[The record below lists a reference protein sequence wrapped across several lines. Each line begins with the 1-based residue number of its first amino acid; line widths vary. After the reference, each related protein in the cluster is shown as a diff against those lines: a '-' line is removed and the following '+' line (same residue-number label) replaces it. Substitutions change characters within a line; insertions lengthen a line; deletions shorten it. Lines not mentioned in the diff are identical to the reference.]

1 MLDSVKIKTQLKGLS
16 DDQCVVFAV
25 RAAMRVLP
33 LLVARKKTTSKAFW
47 FWKPEDKAK
56 YLLDVYLAYSSS
68 IERILVKSSD
78 ASYYSS
84 TADFAANRV
93 RDAYIARNTRTN
105 VVYAAYAA
113 ADAAT
118 AAKANAATR
127 GRGRSV
133 YTTNANTANAAWVA
147 AQATVLAAA
156 AVHTDTAITQEI
168 EADLEALNHV
178 PAEALLMQPLWSKT
192 VPRVWQRCLERFKN
206 DALSLEA
213 GFEVWLDWY
222 EDRLEGKPI
231 DLDLLKNWNRV
242 PVEIASQGAEK
253 VNAYFK
259 NLQDETATQPLNRVR
274 AIFIGYGESG
284 KTSLIRSLHD
294 EEVIK
299 GNEAMTAGIE
309 IRDWTVPDTDI
320 QAHLWDFGGQV
331 VFHST
336 HKFFLRSSCVYI
348 IVINAR
354 ADINNSEQA
363 EYWLDHV
370 KVFGDS
376 APVLLVGNKADEA
389 QIHLQM
395 QTLSQ
400 KYPNIK
406 GFYPLS
412 CTEAKTSHQL
422 QFDCF
427 KQALAE
433 QLQAVGMHQMMFT
446 PAQANVLD
454 ELRQY
459 SPDHAFLSE
468 SDFNQICDKYG
479 ISNEGELN
487 RDWLVDIFDK
497 LGVMLH
503 FEELK
508 TFNNAYM
515 LNPRW
520 LTHGVYALMNAKQAK
535 LNETE
540 IVKILKEAKVEDE
553 YKQLLSYPP
562 DKCLFI
568 SKAMQRFKLCY
579 PLPNG
584 ANSLMIPALLNDEL
598 SEYPPELQHDETLRF
613 EFDFS
618 GFLPRNLIGEF
629 MVSRHEE
636 IKDDLQSQRG
646 AVFASKNLQAQA
658 LVEADYHRRLLVM
671 QVYGRDAKEYLT
683 ILYDS
688 MFTVFGELNLGC
700 REWVNLPTSACLDQG
715 TLAFNGKVEKAPYK
729 QLLAY
734 ARNKEPK
741 YISESGLK
749 YDLNKVLGSIL
760 SEAEQVK
767 QGITNNFFGQSPV
780 VNQAEEQNVSNQN
793 VHINNSTVNGSVV
806 AAEKIE
812 NSFNS
817 LQESKAGNEVKTLL
831 GQLLTEIKALNG
843 KVPDAQAQQ
852 FIDMTDGAETLI
864 TETGREAPRTKWYQ
878 LSLEGIKEAALAVGE
893 VAKPVLEIAEK
904 LAPLLL

>member
-1 MLDSVKIKTQLKGLS
+1 MLDRDKVANLLEGKSS
-16 DDQCVVFAV
+16 DQCAAFAV

-33 LLVARKKTTSKAFW
+33 LMVARKKPNGKVFLFW
-47 FWKPEDKAK
+47 QLKDRTRHLLSI
-56 YLLDVYLAYSSS
+56 YLTYSSS
-68 IERILVKSSD
+68 IECVIDRSLDI
-78 ASYYSS
+78 
-84 TADFAANRV
+84 
-93 RDAYIARNTRTN
+93 
-105 VVYAAYAA
+105 AA
-113 ADAAT
+113 ALDVFSNASNAAAT
-118 AAKANAATR
+118 AASRA
-127 GRGRSV
+127 SSSSC
-133 YTTNANTANAAWVA
+133 
-147 AQATVLAAA
+147 AA
-156 AVHTDTAITQEI
+156 AVARSAEASSHATASHASYTSSRAAYHAAVESAVAANAYVATETAISQEI
-168 EADLEALNHV
+168 EADLAMLNHDS
-178 PAEALLMQPLWSKT
+178 ATTLLMQPLWSKT
-192 VPRVWQRCLERFKN
+192 VPRVWQRCLESFKN

-213 GFEVWLDWY
+213 GFDVWLDWY
-222 EDRLEGKPI
+222 DDRLLGKPI
-231 DLDLLKNWNRV
+231 NLDLLKNWNRV
-242 PVEIASQGAEK
+242 PPEIASQGAEK
-253 VNAYFK
+253 VNAYLK
-259 NLQDETATQPLNRVR
+259 NLKDETATQPLNRVR

-284 KTSLIRSLHD
+284 KTSLIRALHD

-299 GNEAMTAGIE
+299 GNETMTAGIE

-320 QAHLWDFGGQV
+320 QAHFWDFGGQV

-446 PAQANVLD
+446 PAQAKVLD

-479 ISNEGELN
+479 ISSEGELN

-553 YKQLLSYPP
+553 YKQLLSYPS

-598 SEYPPELQHDETLRF
+598 SEYPPELKHDDTLRF

-629 MVSRHEE
+629 MVNRYEE
-636 IKDDLQSQRG
+636 IKGNLQSQRG
-646 AVFASKNLQAQA
+646 AVFASKSLQAEA

-688 MFTVFGELNLGC
+688 MLTVFGEMKPYLDC
-700 REWVNLPTSACLDQG
+700 REWVNLPTLACLDQG
-715 TLAFNGKVEKAPYK
+715 TLRFNGKVEKAPYQ
-729 QLLAY
+729 QLLSF
-734 ARNKEPK
+734 ARKRQQK
-741 YISESGLK
+741 YISESGLE

-767 QGITNNFFGQSPV
+767 QGITNYFFGQSPV
-780 VNQAEEQNVSNQN
+780 VNQAKEQNVTSQN
-793 VHINNSTVNGSVV
+793 ININNSIVNGSVV
-806 AAEKIE
+806 AAKKIE

-831 GQLLTEIKALNG
+831 EQLLAEIKTLNG
-843 KVPDAQAQQ
+843 KVPDSQTQQ
-852 FIDMTDGAETLI
+852 FVDMAEGADTLI
-864 TETGREAPRTKWYQ
+864 TETGRETPRQKWYQ